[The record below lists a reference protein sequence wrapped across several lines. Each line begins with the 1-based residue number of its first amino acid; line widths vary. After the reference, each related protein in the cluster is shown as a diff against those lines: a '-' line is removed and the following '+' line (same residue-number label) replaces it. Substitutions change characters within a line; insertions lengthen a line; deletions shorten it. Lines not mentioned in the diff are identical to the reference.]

1 MMYFDLTRAKLGL
14 SLGSKGRNTIFSPSN
29 AVIDFMYVLVMRY
42 LNAETKSNFC
52 CSDIDTQIF
61 LPNMIL
67 DIKGM
72 SSFGITIVFIFCLK
86 KFSSLSNLSLFLDTR
101 FDISSTDFFKKT
113 SGPSSEYA
121 GSVINMNVNKI
132 NIFLII
138 KLILVY
144 NLKMLMVK
152 SKKIEYPFTILSIL
166 MLIFI
171 VFTTTNNAYSS
182 EDDPLEPMNRA
193 IFNFNEVIDDSILE
207 PIAKGYQA
215 VTPDPV
221 EDSISNFFNNLG
233 EISTIINSAL
243 QLNID
248 KTMSSSGRLIINS
261 TIGVFGLFD
270 VASIIGIERHKED
283 FGQTL
288 GFYGV
293 PAGPYLVLLFFGPSS
308 FRDAPGLYA
317 DIAMDKSISPV
328 QTELHHEERQ
338 LIQATNVIDTRAN
351 LLKASKILDT
361 AAKDKYIFLRESYL
375 QRRAKMITD
384 GKDVQDF
391 EIDVLEINY

>member
-1 MMYFDLTRAKLGL
+1 MYLDLTKAKFGFLP
-14 SLGSKGRNTIFSPSN
+14 GSKGRNSIFSPSN
-29 AVIDFMYVLVMRY
+29 AVIDFMYVLVILY
-42 LNAETKSNFC
+42 SNASTKSDFC
-52 CSDIDTQIF
+52 CSDILVQIF
-61 LPNMIL
+61 LPNIIL
-67 DIKGM
+67 DIKGI
-72 SSFGITIVFIFCLK
+72 SSFGITTVFILCLK
-86 KFSSLSNLSLFLDTR
+86 KFSSVSNLCLFSDTR
-101 FDISSTDFFKKT
+101 LDISSTDFFKKS
-113 SGPSSEYA
+113 SGPSDENA
-121 GSVINMNVNKI
+121 EKVNVKNTKKI
-132 NIFLII
+132 DIFLIM

-144 NLKMLMVK
+144 NSKMGMVK
-152 SKKIEYPFTILSIL
+152 SKKIADSLTILSL
-166 MLIFI
+166 LALAFLL
-171 VFTTTNNAYSS
+171 FTGTNNAYSS
-182 EDDPLEPMNRA
+182 DDDPLEPMNRA
-193 IFNFNEVIDDSILE
+193 IFNFNEIVDDSILE
-207 PIAKGYQA
+207 PIAKGYRT

-243 QLNID
+243 QLNVE
-248 KTMSSSGRLIINS
+248 KTLSSSGRLIINS
-261 TIGVFGLFD
+261 TIGLFGLFD
-270 VASIIGIERHKED
+270 VASTIGIERHKED

-293 PAGPYLVLLFFGPSS
+293 PAGPYLVLPFFGPSS

-351 LLKASKILDT
+351 LLEASKILDT

-375 QRRAKMITD
+375 QRRAKMISD

>member
-1 MMYFDLTRAKLGL
+1 MYFDLTKAKLGL
-14 SLGSKGRNTIFSPSN
+14 LPGSKGRNTIFSPSN
-29 AVIDFMYVLVMRY
+29 AVIDFMYVLVIRY
-42 LNAETKSNFC
+42 LNAETKSSFC
-52 CSDIDTQIF
+52 CSDIDIQIF
-61 LPNMIL
+61 LPNIIL
-67 DIKGM
+67 DIKGI
-72 SSFGITIVFIFCLK
+72 SSFGITMVFILCLK
-86 KFSSLSNLSLFLDTR
+86 KSSSLSNLSLFSDTR

-113 SGPSSEYA
+113 SGPSPECT
-121 GSVINMNVNKI
+121 GDVINMKINKI
-132 NIFLII
+132 DIFLII
-138 KLILVY
+138 MLILVY
-144 NLKMLMVK
+144 NLGMLMIK
-152 SKKIEYPFTILSIL
+152 SIKIEYSLSIVSLL

-171 VFTTTNNAYSS
+171 LFTMTSNVYSS
-182 EDDPLEPMNRA
+182 EDDPLEQMNRA

-207 PIAKGYQA
+207 PIAKGYQT

-243 QLNID
+243 QLKID
-248 KTMSSSGRLIINS
+248 KTLSSSGRLIINS

-270 VASIIGIERHKED
+270 VASTIGIERHKED

-288 GFYGV
+288 GFYCI
-293 PAGPYLVLLFFGPSS
+293 PSGPYLVLPFFGPSS
-308 FRDAPGLYA
+308 FRDAPGFYA
-317 DIAMDKSISPV
+317 DTAIDKSISPV
-328 QTELHHEERQ
+328 YTELHHEERQ
-338 LIQATNVIDTRAN
+338 MVQATNVIDTRAN